1 MFAALVAAALA
12 PAVPA
17 PLSTVGV
24 AVGAR
29 PGPYSFLVAT
39 GPERGK
45 QTCFVCAQDRKP
57 TAVVFTRRLTPAA
70 GRLFARLDAVAAVKA
85 GAGLKVWLTHLADT
99 ADLDEVAAWTRTHA
113 VKVSPAGVYEDR
125 DGPPAYKLAPA
136 ADVTVVVFTDRKVTA
151 SFTFR
156 AGELTD
162 ARIPAVVAA
171 VEKLVK

>member
-1 MFAALVAAALA
+1 MLAALVAAALA
-12 PAVPA
+12 PAPAALPASGVP
-17 PLSTVGV
+17 
-24 AVGAR
+24 VGAR

-45 QTCFVCAQDRKP
+45 QQCFVCAQDKKP

-70 GRLFARLDAVAAVKA
+70 GRLFARLDAVAAAKA
-85 GAGLKVWLTHLADT
+85 DVGLKVWLTHLADT
-99 ADLDEVAAWTRTHA
+99 ADLDEVAAWARSHA

-125 DGPPAYKLAPA
+125 DGPPAYRIAPA
-136 ADVTVVVFTDRKVTA
+136 ADVTVIVFTDRKVTA

-156 AGELTD
+156 DGELTD